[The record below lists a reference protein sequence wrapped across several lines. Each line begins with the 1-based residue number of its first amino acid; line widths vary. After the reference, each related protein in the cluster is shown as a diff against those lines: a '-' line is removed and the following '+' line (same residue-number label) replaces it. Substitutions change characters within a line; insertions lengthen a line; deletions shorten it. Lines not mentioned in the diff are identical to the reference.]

1 MRLAVL
7 PALVVPAL
15 CGCGLFLNGPI
26 GKDANGFDVY
36 PPQQEL
42 PHALLVEGEIRDF
55 LSFRAEPHAVIE
67 TWTDDPDYAP
77 KATIDEGGRFSLR
90 IDVCRRETSVGEQI
104 AVNLL
109 VGSSD
114 TCARRVGQFR
124 FRARLGDRCSLTYG
138 AETLP
143 KERGPLVL
151 WLRPCGDVEP
161 LPRPQRDER

>member
-1 MRLAVL
+1 MRRAAL
-7 PALVVPAL
+7 PALLLPAL

-36 PPQQEL
+36 PPQKEP

-55 LSFRAEPHAVIE
+55 LSFRAEPRAVIE
-67 TWTDDPDYAP
+67 TWTDEPDYAP
-77 KATIDEGGRFSLR
+77 KAIIDERGQFSLR
-90 IDVCRRETSVGEQI
+90 IDVCRRETTVGEQI
-104 AVNLL
+104 ALNLL

-114 TCARRVGQFR
+114 GCARWLGQFR

-138 AETLP
+138 PETLP

-151 WLRPCGDVEP
+151 WLRPCAEVES
-161 LPRPQRDER
+161 LPRPLRVDL